1 MKLKLFYVHDITPGT
16 KRRQPIGAWI
26 HTGDGSVDYA
36 FSPDYPQDEQIASD
50 AVNRL
55 IENEI
60 SPVQDGFLEYWRENV
75 GYLRSASEIESHET
89 DNYAEFFKKLLKALQ

>member
-1 MKLKLFYVHDITPGT
+1 MKLKLFYVHDITPGV

-36 FSPDYPQDEQIASD
+36 FSPDYPEDEQIASD

-55 IENEI
+55 IANEVN
-60 SPVQDGFLEYWRENV
+60 PVPDGFLEYWRENV
-75 GYLRSASEIESHET
+75 GYFRSASEIETHET
-89 DNYAEFFKKLLKALQ
+89 DNYAEFSQKLLKALQ